1 MADAAV
7 DFRSLLNRTFAAIC
21 GCAIAVVICYFFVD
35 RQVAFF
41 VHAHDINKFAVF
53 KWLTYPPPLVQ
64 TWSPLVLALLA
75 IRRGLGPWTVWQ
87 RTLFIACVSLIV
99 ADQFRYSI
107 GDAAGRYW
115 PETWHDDNPSLIGSG
130 AYGFHPFHAG
140 DDEGS
145 FPSGHA
151 ARIAGFLGV
160 FWLTMPRARWLC
172 VLIAAPM
179 LVALVAMNYHFVGDV
194 VAGTVLGG
202 VVAAW
207 GVRLTEAKSPATS
220 GGAK

>member
-1 MADAAV
+1 MPDAV
-7 DFRSLLNRTFAAIC
+7 DDLRSLLNRTIAAGVAC
-21 GCAIAVVICYFFVD
+21 GVGVTICYFFVD

-41 VHAHDINKFAVF
+41 VHNHGIDKFAVF
-53 KWLTYPPPLVQ
+53 KWLTCPPPIVQ
-64 TWSPLVLALLA
+64 TWSPLVLAVLA
-75 IRRGLGPWTVWQ
+75 VRRGFGPWNRWQ
-87 RTLFIACVSLIV
+87 HTLCIACVSLII

-115 PETWHDDNPSLIGSG
+115 PETWHDDNPSLIGDG
-130 AYGFHPFHAG
+130 AYGFRPFHG
-140 DDEGS
+140 DDDEGS

-160 FWLTMPRARWLC
+160 LWFTMPRARWLC
-172 VLIAAPM
+172 ATLAVPM

-202 VVAAW
+202 IIAAW
-207 GVRLTEAKSPATS
+207 AVRLGKSALDAS
-220 GGAK
+220 

>member
-1 MADAAV
+1 MPDEANNL
-7 DFRSLLNRTFAAIC
+7 RTLLNRTLAAMIACGFA
-21 GCAIAVVICYFFVD
+21 VFICYFFVD

-41 VHAHDINKFAVF
+41 VHNHGVDKFALF
-53 KWLTYPPPLVQ
+53 KWLTYPPPIVQ
-64 TWSPLVLALLA
+64 SWSPLVLTLLVL
-75 IRRGLGPWTVWQ
+75 RRGFGPWQHWQ
-87 RTLFIACVSLIV
+87 KLLCVACVSLIV

-115 PETWHDDNPSLIGSG
+115 PETWHDDNPSLIGNG

-145 FPSGHA
+145 FPSGHS

-172 VLIAAPM
+172 AFIAVPM
-179 LVALVAMNYHFVGDV
+179 LVALEAMNYHFVGDV

-202 VVAAW
+202 IIAAW
-207 GVRLTEAKSPATS
+207 AVRLTQTDHPATIAS
-220 GGAK
+220 